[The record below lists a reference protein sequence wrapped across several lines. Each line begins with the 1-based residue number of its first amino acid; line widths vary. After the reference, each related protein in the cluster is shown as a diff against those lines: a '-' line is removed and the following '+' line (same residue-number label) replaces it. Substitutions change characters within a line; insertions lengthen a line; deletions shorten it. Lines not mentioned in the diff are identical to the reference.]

1 MPRFTAVPSLP
12 AVASFFLTAALL
24 ACGSSSKSGPA
35 QAAPAQAATDGAAGT
50 ASSEATSGPAAGVVG
65 SVSVTPFG
73 VPECDTYVKQFLSC
87 VEGRV
92 PEAQRDKFIEA
103 FEANRQKWRALSTMR
118 EGALA
123 LGMACRAAAQK
134 SKEELQVDYGC
145 EF

>member
-1 MPRFTAVPSLP
+1 MSLP
-12 AVASFFLTAALL
+12 VAPALISLCLALTLAACNSSPKSAPGEAASQATTDGTAA
-24 ACGSSSKSGPA
+24 S
-35 QAAPAQAATDGAAGT
+35 
-50 ASSEATSGPAAGVVG
+50 ASTEATPPAPPAGAVD
-65 SVSVTPFG
+65 SASLTPFG
-73 VPECDTYVKQFLSC
+73 VPECDAYVKQLLAC

-92 PEAQRDKFIEA
+92 PEAQRAKFIEA
-103 FEANRQKWRALSTMR
+103 FEANRQKWRALSTMQ